1 MSEQQPSPVR
11 SGAAGRSARAWRTG
25 DEPGARHEAVQAH
38 DAARGDLR
46 DDEEEEEG
54 PPPAPWHF
62 KVLLVGTVGY
72 LIYRLVWFVFWL
84 TGHAW
89 RG

>member
-1 MSEQQPSPVR
+1 MSNKANR
-11 SGAAGRSARAWRTG
+11 SQSRT
-25 DEPGARHEAVQAH
+25 
-38 DAARGDLR
+38 AARPAPARPRPEPRPAAPAAPPAETD
-46 DDEEEEEG
+46 EG

-72 LIYRLVWFVFWL
+72 LLYRLVWFIFWL

-89 RG
+89 HG

>member
-1 MSEQQPSPVR
+1 MR
-11 SGAAGRSARAWRTG
+11 SGGAGRSARARPTG
-25 DEPGARHEAVQAH
+25 DEPGARHDAVQAR
-38 DAARGDLR
+38 DAVRGDRR
-46 DDEEEEEG
+46 DEEEG

-62 KVLLVGTVGY
+62 KVLLVGTAGY

-89 RG
+89 HG